1 MSGKILNLVF
11 VWAEDGMKLKVD
23 VPVVFE
29 GEDACPGVQ
38 KGNSLDLIFLEFDV
52 ESESESDIDCM
63 PGGGVLLLEIDFT
76 IVWKKKCCFPIAQ

>member
-1 MSGKILNLVF
+1 MQIHRDEESGKILNLVF

-52 ESESESDIDCM
+52 QALDCVCL
-63 PGGGVLLLEIDFT
+63 GLGVNEMKYAMHEKMFLCGSL
-76 IVWKKKCCFPIAQ
+76 